1 MENRKKYEK
10 VFCEI
15 FDVKQ
20 DVLNE
25 TFTFS
30 DVEAWD
36 SLVHLTLIAEL
47 EEKFDIMFSAD
58 DILHFGSYLNG
69 MKLLQRYGVDC
80 D

>member
-1 MENRKKYEK
+1 M
-10 VFCEI
+10 
-15 FDVKQ
+15 
-20 DVLNE
+20 
-25 TFTFS
+25 
-30 DVEAWD
+30 
-36 SLVHLTLIAEL
+36 HLTLIAEL